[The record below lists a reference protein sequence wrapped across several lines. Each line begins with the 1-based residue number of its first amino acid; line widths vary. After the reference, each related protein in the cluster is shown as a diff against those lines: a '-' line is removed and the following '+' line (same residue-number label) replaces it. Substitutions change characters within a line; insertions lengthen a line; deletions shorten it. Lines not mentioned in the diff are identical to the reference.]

1 MHLHKIKKKREKEG
15 ILKKMHKSLRKL
27 INKSPDKYDDDDNE
41 IDDLTKSFEKTVILE
56 KNDSMLK
63 LGHKGG
69 V

>member
-1 MHLHKIKKKREKEG
+1 
-15 ILKKMHKSLRKL
+15 MHKLLRKL